1 MAPGLNRWRRLRLEI
16 RAQRFCEKGLGLFRN
31 QEIVPAART
40 INSPNRVETLNPP
53 PNQPLWLCRR
63 TPSRRRRQPP
73 PTAGRHCPL
82 PLSATSSGGEEPSIF
97 PQALRVGRLLDA
109 GDRAASSS
117 PSGTAPPP
125 TPRTL
130 LRLEKATAVARHG
143 RGPVALSGEIH
154 RDLGLF

>member
-82 PLSATSSGGEEPSIF
+82 PLSATSSGGEETSIF

-109 GDRAASSS
+109 GEGRLLVAERHGAAASSPHPS
-117 PSGTAPPP
+117 PAGEGH
-125 TPRTL
+125 R
-130 LRLEKATAVARHG
+130 
-143 RGPVALSGEIH
+143 RG
-154 RDLGLF
+154 